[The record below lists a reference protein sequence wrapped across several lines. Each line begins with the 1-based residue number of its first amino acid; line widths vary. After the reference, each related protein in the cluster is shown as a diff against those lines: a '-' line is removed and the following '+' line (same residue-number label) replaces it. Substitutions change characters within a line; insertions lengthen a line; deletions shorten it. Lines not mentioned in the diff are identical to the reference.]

1 MSIMRA
7 QRARRFAAVSAA
19 GILMAGGAAI
29 TTAGTA
35 AAAVPDVHSRATAF
49 GCFDHDNMRCF
60 DHGGFRFHHRGFCFD
75 HPGFCFP
82 HRFDN
87 GSVVIIILR

>member
-1 MSIMRA
+1 
-7 QRARRFAAVSAA
+7 
-19 GILMAGGAAI
+19 MAGGAVI

-35 AAAVPDVHSRATAF
+35 AAAVPEAHSRVTSF
-49 GCFDHDNMRCF
+49 GCFDHDTMRCF
-60 DHGGFRFHHRGFCFD
+60 DNGGFRFDNGGFRFHHRGFCFD

-87 GSVVIIILR
+87 GSVVIIVLR